1 MNNCV
6 TRNAKYKIIN
16 TMIKDLIN
24 FEWALRLNQDTALY
38 DGGAYLM
45 QLYLIPGV

>member
-16 TMIKDLIN
+16 TMIKEFIN
-24 FEWALRLNQDTALY
+24 VEWALRLNQANALY

-45 QLYLIPGV
+45 QLYLISGV